1 MFVGLLR
8 VLDEGAPIHPHQDV
22 LRRDAKTA
30 INAYSLKTQLAANI
44 YLNMPQ
50 EGGELQLW
58 EHGCS
63 DEEYKNL
70 LTPGEY
76 YVERSKLVA
85 PFLTIKPEVGELV
98 LFNPTRYHAV
108 TPGKGTKRVSVSCF
122 VCYRGE
128 YCPLT
133 LWS

>member
-122 VCYRGE
+122 VGYRGE